1 MSIESKSWL
10 FRMTDVI
17 IYTLLFLFAMA
28 TLIPF
33 IYILAGSFATP
44 EELIEK
50 GFLLIPT
57 QFSLEAYWYIFST
70 STFTTSLLVSIY
82 ITVVGTTVNLLF
94 TTLMAYPLAR
104 RDLRWRRPIMIG
116 VLFTIL
122 FNGGII
128 PLFLVVKNVGLL
140 DSLWSLIIPGAISP
154 FYLIILKNFFQQLPD
169 SIEESAKI
177 DGCNDLQILF
187 RIVLPLS
194 LPAIATFS
202 LFYAVNHW
210 NAFFHAIMYI
220 NDSNR
225 WPIQVLLRQIV
236 ILSSGAFESSGDES
250 DVIPPAQS
258 IKMAIIVVATLPIM
272 LIYPFLQKHFTQGV
286 MLGSVKG

>member
-1 MSIESKSWL
+1 
-10 FRMTDVI
+10 MTDVI